1 MKKVLPLLILLCL
14 PLFLHGQETIERIEI
29 IGNERVTRETVLY
42 YIQSSEGNLYSEEML
57 KRDFRVLW
65 STGFFSNI
73 KMENEDGGRGKIVRI
88 IVEEN
93 PIIKSITYKTGKKV
107 KESDINEKLKEESE
121 YLIPHSY
128 YNPYKIQK
136 IKKLIED
143 LLFEKGLTSAKVEV
157 KTNIKGQNDYE
168 LVFDINEGPREK
180 VGAIEFEGDTKLPQS
195 VLRGAMKENKKHG
208 LLSWI
213 GGKDVYKQGKLEE
226 DIESIREKLRNYG
239 YMEATV
245 GEPRVEE
252 ITRRSIFL
260 KKKKMKKIIIPVDV
274 GYLYRVGKIS
284 IEGNEIIAEKFL
296 REMIQFKEG
305 DVYTSKAR
313 EDSLT
318 DIQELYA
325 DGGYLYAQI
334 YPVENMDPKRK
345 RVSVTFNIMEG
356 DVVFVNKLEFKG
368 NNYTKDKVLRRE
380 MLITEGE
387 RFRLTEFKNSIL
399 RLQQLGLVEM
409 QGEPDLKN
417 HPDNPALMDVT
428 LNVTE
433 LQRNNIQFSAGYS
446 GYEGTFI
453 MLNYSTVNFLGAG
466 EKLDLM
472 IQHGKRVKSYMF
484 GFSEPYFLDLPV
496 NLGLNVFNRYT
507 YYPGLYETRRKGI
520 NFSSGSRIRGYLRA
534 NLTYSFEFVN
544 IDVPD
549 LDESIEHPEL
559 YYNPYAIYDDQGY
572 NISSI
577 TPALFRS
584 TINSPITPT
593 RGSLYM
599 ASCKFAGGF
608 LGGDITMV
616 KPSFEWTLYMPVML
630 NHVLGFHLSYEF
642 IKAFSGSAI
651 PIWEK
656 FYLGGERSIR
666 GYGIYQ
672 IGPKDV
678 RGYNLGGVK
687 SLVFNAEY
695 IIPFGDHGPVYGILF
710 YDMGNALSQDQKFS
724 LNEMFVSTGLEMR
737 IFVPALRI
745 PFRLIF
751 AYNSP
756 TIRRDDSNFAV
767 RFAIGTT
774 F

>member
-1 MKKVLPLLILLCL
+1 MKKVLPFLILFCF
-14 PLFLHGQETIERIEI
+14 PLFLRGQETIEKIEI
-29 IGNERVTRETVLY
+29 IGNDRVTRETILY
-42 YIQSSEGNLYSEEML
+42 YIQSSEGNPYNEEML
-57 KRDFRVLW
+57 KNDFKILW
-65 STGFFSNI
+65 STGYFSNI
-73 KMENEDGGRGKIVRI
+73 KMENVDGSGGKIVRI

-93 PIIKSITYKTGKKV
+93 PIIKSITYKTGRKV
-107 KESDINEKLKEESE
+107 KESDITEKLQEESE
-121 YLIPHSY
+121 YIIPHSY
-128 YNPYKIQK
+128 YNPFKIQK

-157 KTNIKGQNDYE
+157 KTNQKGQNDYE

-180 VGAIEFEGDTKLPQS
+180 VGEVEFEGDTKLPQS

-208 LLSWI
+208 LFSWI
-213 GGKDVYKQGKLEE
+213 GGKDVFKKNKLDE
-226 DIESIREKLRNYG
+226 DIESIRKKLKNYG
-239 YMEATV
+239 YMEATI
-245 GEPRVEE
+245 GEPRAEE
-252 ITRRSIFL
+252 VTRRSIFL
-260 KKKKMKKIIIPVDV
+260 KKRKMKKIIIPVDV
-274 GYLYRVGKIS
+274 GYLYRVGKVS

-296 REMIQFKEG
+296 REMIKFKEG
-305 DVYTSKAR
+305 DIYTSEAR
-313 EDSLT
+313 EET
-318 DIQELYA
+318 IKTIQEFYA
-325 DGGYLYAQI
+325 DGGYLYAQV

-345 RVSVTFNIMEG
+345 RVSVTFNILEG

-368 NNYTKDKVLRRE
+368 NTYTKDKVLRRE

-387 RFRLTEFKNSIL
+387 RFSLTAFKNSIL

-453 MLNYSTVNFLGAG
+453 ALNYSTVNFLGAG

-472 IQHGKRVKSYMF
+472 IQQGKRIKSYMF
-484 GFSEPYFLDLPV
+484 GFTEPYFLDLPI
-496 NLGLNVFNRYT
+496 NLGFNVFNRYT
-507 YYPGLYETRRKGI
+507 YLPTLYETRRKGI
-520 NFSSGSRIRGYLRA
+520 NFTFGSRIRGYWRT
-534 NLTYSFEFVN
+534 NLIYSFEFVN

-549 LDESIEHPEL
+549 LDESIEQSNL
-559 YYNPYAIYDDQGY
+559 YYNPYAMYDDQGY

-577 TPALFRS
+577 TPSLYRS
-584 TINSPITPT
+584 TVNSPITPT
-593 RGSLYM
+593 RGSLYLI
-599 ASCKFAGGF
+599 SCKLAGGF
-608 LGGDITMV
+608 LGGEITMV
-616 KPSFEWTLYMPVML
+616 KPRFEWTLYMPVMF
-630 NHVLGFHLSYEF
+630 NHVLGFHLNYEF
-642 IKAFSGSAI
+642 IKALQGSDI
-651 PIWEK
+651 PIWER

-672 IGPKDV
+672 IGPKNEF
-678 RGYNLGGVK
+678 GYNLGGVK

-695 IIPFGDHGPVYGILF
+695 IIPFGQQGPLYGILF

-724 LNEMFVSTGLEMR
+724 LNKMFISTGLELR

-767 RFAIGTT
+767 RFAVGTT

>member
-14 PLFLHGQETIERIEI
+14 PLFLQGQETIERIEI

-57 KRDFRVLW
+57 KRDFRSLW

-73 KMENEDGGRGKIVRI
+73 KMENEDGGGGKIVRI

-93 PIIKSITYKTGKKV
+93 PIINSITYKTGKKV
-107 KESDINEKLKEESE
+107 KESDINEKLQEESE
-121 YLIPHSY
+121 YLLPHSY

-143 LLFEKGLTSAKVEV
+143 LLFEKGLTAAEVEV
-157 KTNIKGQNDYE
+157 ETNKKGQNDYE
-168 LVFDINEGPREK
+168 LVFNIKEGPREK

-213 GGKDVYKQGKLEE
+213 GGKDVYKQNKLNEN
-226 DIESIREKLRNYG
+226 IESVREKLRNYG
-239 YMEATV
+239 YMEATI

-260 KKKKMKKIIIPVDV
+260 RKKKMKKIIIPVDV
-274 GYLYRVGKIS
+274 GYLYRVGKVS
-284 IEGNEIIAEKFL
+284 IEGNEIISEKFL
-296 REMIQFKEG
+296 REMIKFKEG
-305 DVYTSKAR
+305 DIYTSSAR
-313 EDSLT
+313 EESLT

-325 DGGYLYAQI
+325 DIGHLYAQI

-368 NNYTKDKVLRRE
+368 NTYTKDKVLRRE
-380 MLITEGE
+380 ILITEGA
-387 RFRLTEFKNSIL
+387 RFRLSDFKNSIL
-399 RLQQLGLVEM
+399 RLQQLGLVEL
-409 QGEPDLKN
+409 QGEPDVKS
-417 HPDNPALMDVT
+417 HPDSPALMDVT

-433 LQRNNIQFSAGYS
+433 IQRNNIQFSAGYS
-446 GYEGTFI
+446 GYDGTFI
-453 MLNYSTVNFLGAG
+453 ALNYSTVNFLGAG
-466 EKLDLM
+466 EQLSFM
-472 IQHGKRVKSYMF
+472 VQHGKRVKNYML
-484 GFSEPYFLDLPV
+484 GFTEPYFFDLPI
-496 NLGLNVFNRYT
+496 NLGFNVFDRYT
-507 YYPGLYETRRKGI
+507 YYPGLFEQKSKGAS
-520 NFSSGSRIRGYLRA
+520 FLFGARVKGYLRT
-534 NLTYSFEFVN
+534 NINYSYEFVR
-544 IDVPD
+544 ITVPD
-549 LDESIEHPEL
+549 LPEDVDPSF
-559 YYNPYAIYDDQGY
+559 YYNPYQAYDDQGY
-572 NISSI
+572 KISSV
-577 TPALFRS
+577 TPSLYRS
-584 TINSPITPT
+584 TINSPLTPT
-593 RGSLYM
+593 RGSLYLV
-599 ASCKFAGGF
+599 SCKLAGGF
-608 LGGDITMV
+608 LGGEITMV
-616 KPSFEWTLYMPVML
+616 KPRFEWTVYMPVML
-630 NHVLGFHLSYEF
+630 NHVLGFHLNYEF

-651 PIWEK
+651 PIWER

-672 IGPKDV
+672 IGPKNAL
-678 RGYNLGGVK
+678 GYNLGGEK

-695 IIPFGDHGPVYGILF
+695 IIPFGDRGPVYGILF
-710 YDMGNALSQDQKFS
+710 YDMGNALRQGQKFS
-724 LNEMFVSTGLEMR
+724 LKEMFISTGLEMR

-756 TIRRDDSNFAV
+756 TIRSDDSNFAV

>member
-14 PLFLHGQETIERIEI
+14 PLFLQGQETIERIEI
-29 IGNERVTRETVLY
+29 IGNEHITRETVLY

-57 KRDFRVLW
+57 KRDFKNLW

-73 KMENEDGGRGKIVRI
+73 KMENEDGRGGKIVRI

-93 PIIKSITYKTGKKV
+93 PIIKSITYKTGKKI
-107 KESDINEKLKEESE
+107 KENDINEKLQEENE
-121 YLIPHSY
+121 YLLPHSY

-143 LLFEKGLTSAKVEV
+143 LLFEKGLTAAEVEV
-157 KTNIKGQNDYE
+157 ETNKKGQNDYE
-168 LVFDINEGPREK
+168 LVFNIKEGPREK

-213 GGKDVYKQGKLEE
+213 GGKDVYKQNKLNEN
-226 DIESIREKLRNYG
+226 IESIREKLRNYG
-239 YMEATV
+239 YMEATM

-260 KKKKMKKIIIPVDV
+260 RKKKMKKIIIPVDV
-274 GYLYRVGKIS
+274 GYLYRVGKVS

-296 REMIQFKEG
+296 RDMIKFKEG
-305 DVYTSKAR
+305 DIYTSSAR
-313 EDSLT
+313 EESLT

-325 DGGYLYAQI
+325 DIGYLYAQI

-368 NNYTKDKVLRRE
+368 NTYTKDKVLRRE
-380 MLITEGE
+380 MLITEGA

-399 RLQQLGLVEM
+399 RLQQLGLVEL
-409 QGEPDLKN
+409 QGEPDVKSQ
-417 HPDNPALMDVT
+417 PDNPTLMDVT

-433 LQRNNIQFSAGYS
+433 IQRNNIQFSAGYS
-446 GYEGTFI
+446 GYDGTFI
-453 MLNYSTVNFLGAG
+453 ALNYSTVNFLGAG
-466 EKLDLM
+466 EQLSLM
-472 IQHGKRVKSYMF
+472 VQHGKRVKNYML
-484 GFSEPYFLDLPV
+484 GFTEPYFLDLPI
-496 NLGLNVFNRYT
+496 NLGFNVFDRYT
-507 YYPGLYETRRKGI
+507 YYPGLFEQKSKGAS
-520 NFSSGSRIRGYLRA
+520 FLFGARVKGYLRT
-534 NLTYSFEFVN
+534 NINYSYEFVR
-544 IDVPD
+544 ISVPD
-549 LDESIEHPEL
+549 LPEDVDPSL
-559 YYNPYAIYDDQGY
+559 YYNPYQAYDDQGY
-572 NISSI
+572 KISSV
-577 TPALFRS
+577 TPSLYRS

-593 RGSLYM
+593 SGSLYLV
-599 ASCKFAGGF
+599 SCKFAGGF
-608 LGGDITMV
+608 LGGEITMV
-616 KPSFEWTLYMPVML
+616 KPRFEWTLYMPVML
-630 NHVLGFHLSYEF
+630 NHVLGFHMNYEF
-642 IKAFSGSAI
+642 IRAFSGSPI
-651 PIWEK
+651 PIWER

-666 GYGIYQ
+666 GYNIYT
-672 IGPKDV
+672 IGP
-678 RGYNLGGVK
+678 RNQFGQILGGEK

-695 IIPFGDHGPVYGILF
+695 IIPFGDRGPVYGILF
-710 YDMGNALSQDQKFS
+710 YDMGNALRQGQKFN
-724 LNEMFVSTGLEMR
+724 LKEMFVSTGLEMR

-756 TIRRDDSNFAV
+756 TIRSDDSNFAV

>member
-14 PLFLHGQETIERIEI
+14 PLFLQGQETIERIEI
-29 IGNERVTRETVLY
+29 IGNEHITRETVLY

-57 KRDFRVLW
+57 KRDFKNLW

-73 KMENEDGGRGKIVRI
+73 KMENEDGRGGKIVRI

-93 PIIKSITYKTGKKV
+93 PIIKSITYKTGKKI
-107 KESDINEKLKEESE
+107 KENDINEKLQEENE
-121 YLIPHSY
+121 YLLPHSY

-143 LLFEKGLTSAKVEV
+143 LLFEKGLTAAEVEV
-157 KTNIKGQNDYE
+157 ETNKKGQNDYE
-168 LVFDINEGPREK
+168 LVFNIKEGPREK

-213 GGKDVYKQGKLEE
+213 GGKDVYKQNKLNEN
-226 DIESIREKLRNYG
+226 IESIREKLRNYG
-239 YMEATV
+239 YMEATM

-260 KKKKMKKIIIPVDV
+260 RKKKMKKIIIPVDV
-274 GYLYRVGKIS
+274 GYLYRVGKVS

-296 REMIQFKEG
+296 RDMVKFKEG
-305 DVYTSKAR
+305 DIYTSSAR
-313 EDSLT
+313 EESLT

-325 DGGYLYAQI
+325 DIGYLYAQI

-368 NNYTKDKVLRRE
+368 NTYTKDKVLRRE
-380 MLITEGE
+380 MLLTEGS

-399 RLQQLGLVEM
+399 RLQQLGLVEL
-409 QGEPDLKN
+409 QGEPDVKSQ
-417 HPDNPALMDVT
+417 PDNPTLMDVT

-433 LQRNNIQFSAGYS
+433 IQRNNIQFSAGYS
-446 GYEGTFI
+446 GYDGTFI
-453 MLNYSTVNFLGAG
+453 ALNYSTVNFLGAG
-466 EKLDLM
+466 EQLSLM
-472 IQHGKRVKSYMF
+472 VQHGKRVKNYML
-484 GFSEPYFLDLPV
+484 GFTEPYFLDLPI
-496 NLGLNVFNRYT
+496 NLGFNVFDRYT
-507 YYPGLYETRRKGI
+507 YYPGLFEQKSKGAS
-520 NFSSGSRIRGYLRA
+520 FLFGARVKGYLRT
-534 NLTYSFEFVN
+534 NINYSYEFVR
-544 IDVPD
+544 ISVPD
-549 LDESIEHPEL
+549 LPEDVDPSL
-559 YYNPYAIYDDQGY
+559 YYNPYQAYDDQGY
-572 NISSI
+572 KISSV
-577 TPALFRS
+577 TPSLYRS

-593 RGSLYM
+593 SGSLYLV
-599 ASCKFAGGF
+599 SCKFAGGF
-608 LGGDITMV
+608 LGGEITMV
-616 KPSFEWTLYMPVML
+616 KPRFEWTLYMPVML
-630 NHVLGFHLSYEF
+630 NHVLGFHMNYEF
-642 IKAFSGSAI
+642 IRAFSGSPI
-651 PIWEK
+651 PIWER

-666 GYGIYQ
+666 GYNIYT
-672 IGPKDV
+672 IGP
-678 RGYNLGGVK
+678 RNQFGQILGGEK

-695 IIPFGDHGPVYGILF
+695 IIPFGDRGPVYGILF
-710 YDMGNALSQDQKFS
+710 YDMGNALRQGQKFN
-724 LNEMFVSTGLEMR
+724 LKEMFVSTGLEMR

-756 TIRRDDSNFAV
+756 TIRSDDSNFAV

>member
-1 MKKVLPLLILLCL
+1 MKKVLPLLIFLCL

-29 IGNERVTRETVLY
+29 IGNEHITRETVLY
-42 YIQSSEGNLYSEEML
+42 YIQSSEGNLYSEEIL
-57 KRDFRVLW
+57 KRDFRSLW

-73 KMENEDGGRGKIVRI
+73 KMENEDGGGGKIVRI

-93 PIIKSITYKTGKKV
+93 PIIKSITYKTGKKI
-107 KESDINEKLKEESE
+107 KESDINGKLQEESE
-121 YLIPHSY
+121 YLLPHSY

-143 LLFEKGLTSAKVEV
+143 LLFEKGLTAAKVEV
-157 KTNIKGQNDYE
+157 ETNKKGQNDYE
-168 LVFDINEGPREK
+168 LVFDIKEGPREK
-180 VGAIEFEGDTKLPQS
+180 VGAIEFEGETKLPQS

-213 GGKDVYKQGKLEE
+213 GGKDVYKQNKLSEN
-226 DIESIREKLRNYG
+226 IESIREKLRNYG
-239 YMEATV
+239 YMEATI

-274 GYLYRVGKIS
+274 GYLYRVGKVS

-296 REMIQFKEG
+296 RDMIKFKEG
-305 DVYTSKAR
+305 DIYTSSAR
-313 EDSLT
+313 EESLT

-325 DGGYLYAQI
+325 DIGHLYAQV

-356 DVVFVNKLEFKG
+356 EVVFVNKLEFKG
-368 NNYTKDKVLRRE
+368 NTYTKDKVLRRE
-380 MLITEGE
+380 MLMREGA
-387 RFRLTEFKNSIL
+387 RFRLSEFKNSIL
-399 RLQQLGLVEM
+399 RLQQLGLVEL
-409 QGEPDLKN
+409 QGEPDVKS
-417 HPDNPALMDVT
+417 HPDTPALMNVT

-433 LQRNNIQFSAGYS
+433 IQRNNIQFSAGYS
-446 GYEGTFI
+446 GYDGTFI
-453 MLNYSTVNFLGAG
+453 ALNYSTVNFLGAG
-466 EKLDLM
+466 EQLNLM
-472 IQHGKRVKSYMF
+472 VQHGKRVKNYML
-484 GFSEPYFLDLPV
+484 GFTEPYFFDLPI
-496 NLGLNVFNRYT
+496 NLGFNVFNRYT
-507 YYPGLYETRRKGI
+507 YYPRLFEQKSKGAS
-520 NFSSGSRIRGYLRA
+520 FLFGARVKGYLRT
-534 NLTYSFEFVN
+534 NINYSYEFVR
-544 IDVPD
+544 ITVPD
-549 LDESIEHPEL
+549 LPEDADPSY
-559 YYNPYAIYDDQGY
+559 YYNPYQAYDDQGY
-572 NISSI
+572 KISSI
-577 TPALFRS
+577 KPSLYRS

-599 ASCKFAGGF
+599 VSCKFAGGF
-608 LGGDITMV
+608 LGGEITMI
-616 KPSFEWTLYMPVML
+616 KPRFEWTLYKPVML
-630 NHVLGFHLSYEF
+630 NHVLGFHVNYEF
-642 IKAFSGSAI
+642 IKAFSGSPI
-651 PIWEK
+651 PIWER

-672 IGPKDV
+672 IGP
-678 RGYNLGGVK
+678 RNELGYNLGGEK

-695 IIPFGDHGPVYGILF
+695 IIPFGDSGPVYGILF
-710 YDMGNALSQDQKFS
+710 YDMGNALMYGQKFS
-724 LNEMFVSTGLEMR
+724 LKEMFISTGLEMR

-756 TIRRDDSNFAV
+756 TIRWDDSNFAV

>member
-1 MKKVLPLLILLCL
+1 MKKVILLLFILCF
-14 PLFLHGQETIERIEI
+14 PLFLNGQETIERIEI
-29 IGNERVTRETVLY
+29 IGNDRVTRETVLY
-42 YIQSSEGNLYSEEML
+42 YIQSSEGSLYSEEIL
-57 KRDFRVLW
+57 KRDFKVLW

-73 KMENEDGGRGKIVRI
+73 KIENEDGGRGKIVRI

-107 KESDINEKLKEESE
+107 KENDINEKLKEESE
-121 YLIPHSY
+121 YLLPHSY

-136 IKKLIED
+136 IKRLIED
-143 LLFEKGLTSAKVEV
+143 LLVEKGMSSAEVEV
-157 KTNIKGQNDYE
+157 KTNQRGQNDYE
-168 LVFDINEGPREK
+168 LVFEINEGPRDK
-180 VGAIEFEGDTKLPQS
+180 VGAIVFEGNIKLPPS
-195 VLRGAMKENKKHG
+195 VLRSAMKENKKHG

-213 GGKDVYKQGKLEE
+213 GGKDVFKQNKLDE
-226 DIESIREKLRNYG
+226 DIGKIREKLRNFG
-239 YMEATV
+239 YMEATI

-260 KKKKMKKIIIPVDV
+260 KKRKMKKIIIPVDV
-274 GYLYRVGKIS
+274 GYLYRLGNIN
-284 IEGNEIIAEKFL
+284 IEGNEVIATKFL
-296 REMIQFKEG
+296 REMVKFKEG
-305 DVYTSKAR
+305 DIYSSKAR
-313 EDSLT
+313 EDSVK

-325 DGGYLYAQI
+325 DGGYLYAQV

-345 RVSVTFNIMEG
+345 RVSVTFNIIEG
-356 DVVFVNKLEFKG
+356 DVVFVDKLNFKG
-368 NNYTKDKVLRRE
+368 NTYTKDKVLRRE
-380 MLITEGE
+380 LLITEGD
-387 RFRLTEFKNSIL
+387 RFRLTMFKNSIL
-399 RLQQLGLVEM
+399 RLQQLGLVEL
-409 QGEPDLKN
+409 QGEPDLKS

-446 GYEGTFI
+446 GYEGTFVA
-453 MLNYSTVNFLGAG
+453 LNYSTVNFLGAG

-472 IQHGKRVKSYMF
+472 IQHGKRIKNYMF
-484 GFSEPYFLDLPV
+484 GFTEPYLFDLPV
-496 NLGLNVFNRYT
+496 NVGFNIFNRYT

-520 NFSSGSRIRGYLRA
+520 NFTFGSRIKGYLRSS
-534 NLTYSFEFVN
+534 LIYSYEFVN

-549 LDESIEHPEL
+549 LAEDIEIPG

-577 TPALFRS
+577 TPSIFRS
-584 TINSPITPT
+584 TVNSPITPT
-593 RGSLYM
+593 RGSLYLV
-599 ASCKFAGGF
+599 SCKLAGGF
-608 LGGDITMV
+608 LGGDITMI
-616 KPSFEWTLYMPVML
+616 KPHFEWTLYVPVML
-630 NHVLGFHLSYEF
+630 NHVFGFHLDYEYIQSF
-642 IKAFSGSAI
+642 KGSAI

-672 IGPKDV
+672 IGPKNEL
-678 RGYNLGGVK
+678 GYNLGGEK
-687 SLVFNAEY
+687 ALVFNAEY
-695 IIPFGDHGPVYGILF
+695 IIPFGPQGPVYGILF
-710 YDMGNALSQDQKFS
+710 YDMGNALSRGEQFS
-724 LNEMFVSTGLEMR
+724 IKRMYISTGLEMR

>member
-14 PLFLHGQETIERIEI
+14 PLFLQGQETIERIEI
-29 IGNERVTRETVLY
+29 IGNEHITRETVLY

-57 KRDFRVLW
+57 KRDFKNLW

-73 KMENEDGGRGKIVRI
+73 KMENEDGRGGKIVRI

-93 PIIKSITYKTGKKV
+93 PIIKSITYKTGKKI
-107 KESDINEKLKEESE
+107 KENDINEKLQEENE
-121 YLIPHSY
+121 YLLPHSY

-143 LLFEKGLTSAKVEV
+143 LLFEKGLTAAEVEV
-157 KTNIKGQNDYE
+157 ETNKKGQNDYE
-168 LVFDINEGPREK
+168 LVFNIKEGPREK

-213 GGKDVYKQGKLEE
+213 GGKDVYKQNKLNENV
-226 DIESIREKLRNYG
+226 ESIREKLRNYG
-239 YMEATV
+239 YMEATM

-260 KKKKMKKIIIPVDV
+260 RKKKMKKIIIPVDV
-274 GYLYRVGKIS
+274 GYLYRVGKVS

-296 REMIQFKEG
+296 RDMVKFKEG
-305 DVYTSKAR
+305 DIYTSSAR
-313 EDSLT
+313 EESLT

-325 DGGYLYAQI
+325 DIGYLYAQI

-345 RVSVTFNIMEG
+345 RVSVTFNILEG
-356 DVVFVNKLEFKG
+356 EVVYLNKLEFKG
-368 NNYTKDKVLRRE
+368 NTYTKDKVLRRE
-380 MLITEGE
+380 MLITEGA

-399 RLQQLGLVEM
+399 RLQQLGLVEL
-409 QGEPDLKN
+409 QGEPDVKSQ
-417 HPDNPALMDVT
+417 PDNPTLMDVT

-433 LQRNNIQFSAGYS
+433 IQRNNIQFSAGYS
-446 GYEGTFI
+446 GYDGTFI
-453 MLNYSTVNFLGAG
+453 ALNYSTVNFLGAG
-466 EKLDLM
+466 EQLSLM
-472 IQHGKRVKSYMF
+472 VQHGKRVKNYML
-484 GFSEPYFLDLPV
+484 GFTEPYFLDLPI
-496 NLGLNVFNRYT
+496 NLGFNVFDRYT
-507 YYPGLYETRRKGI
+507 YYPGLFEQKSKGAS
-520 NFSSGSRIRGYLRA
+520 FLFGARVKGYLRT
-534 NLTYSFEFVN
+534 NINYSYEFVR
-544 IDVPD
+544 ISVPD
-549 LDESIEHPEL
+549 LPEDVDPSL
-559 YYNPYAIYDDQGY
+559 YYNPYQAYDDQGY
-572 NISSI
+572 KISSV
-577 TPALFRS
+577 TPSLYRS

-593 RGSLYM
+593 SGSLYLV
-599 ASCKFAGGF
+599 SCKFAGGF
-608 LGGDITMV
+608 LGGEITMV
-616 KPSFEWTLYMPVML
+616 KPRFEWTLYMPVML
-630 NHVLGFHLSYEF
+630 NHVLGFHMNYEF
-642 IKAFSGSAI
+642 IRAFSGSPI
-651 PIWEK
+651 PIWER

-666 GYGIYQ
+666 GYNIYT
-672 IGPKDV
+672 IGP
-678 RGYNLGGVK
+678 RNQFGQILGGEK

-695 IIPFGDHGPVYGILF
+695 IIPFGDRGPVYGILF
-710 YDMGNALSQDQKFS
+710 YDMGNALRQGQKFN
-724 LNEMFVSTGLEMR
+724 LKEMFVSTGLEMR

-756 TIRRDDSNFAV
+756 TIRSDDSNFAV